1 MGITVPYKIYFT
13 IFRYSQ
19 PVYNL
24 LFEQFPQISTRIKI
38 FFNKMFIS
46 AAVRSTL
53 CPVDN

>member
-24 LFEQFPQISTRIKI
+24 FFEQFPQISARTGT
-38 FFNKMFIS
+38 FSNKMFILD
-46 AAVRSTL
+46 AIRSTL
-53 CPVDN
+53 